1 MKKTSKGFI
10 CFHNAC
16 HDLKLKKFLIFT
28 DENFCVFQGA
38 YYLLRGEQEEMK
50 QYESGGSN
58 VMFFLFFFS
67 DLSRSQTNEKGHGS
81 QLSSFVDLF
90 SRAVSR
96 FAFVCFLNV

>member
-58 VMFFLFFFS
+58 VMFFLFFF
-67 DLSRSQTNEKGHGS
+67 QTCLGAKQMKRDTDHNSVVLLTCLVG
-81 QLSSFVDLF
+81 LFLVLLLFVF
-90 SRAVSR
+90 
-96 FAFVCFLNV
+96 